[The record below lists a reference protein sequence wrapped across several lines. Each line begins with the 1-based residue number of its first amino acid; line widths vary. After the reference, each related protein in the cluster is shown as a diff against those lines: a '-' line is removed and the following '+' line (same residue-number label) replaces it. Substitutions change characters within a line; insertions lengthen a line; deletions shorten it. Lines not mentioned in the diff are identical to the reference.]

1 MPAQISVPVIMPSD
15 VSLLAGSKGDSAE
28 EGRTSADNKEKKKS
42 DDKDNELILR
52 LLAMLLGK

>member
-1 MPAQISVPVIMPSD
+1 VIIPSD
-15 VSLLAGSKGDSAE
+15 VSLLTGSKDDSAE

-42 DDKDNELILR
+42 DDKDKELILR